1 MVLIS
6 LLHLPLELPPDAPA
20 RSHGKTSFL
29 DELPEW
35 LSRCQTYEGGISG
48 APNTEAHGAYAFC
61 ALACMS
67 IISDPRESFARYFD
81 LPLLISWLSSRQHA
95 PEGGFAG
102 RTNKLVDSCYSHW
115 VGGCWP
121 FLEAA
126 VGCSWNHEASDDSTA
141 VHSLYSRE
149 GLMRYILSCCQNE
162 TGGLRDKPSKHPD
175 TYHTCY
181 GLAGLSAAQHRC
193 KIGGE
198 VGQVVDPVAYGF
210 AWAPAE
216 SHHTAG
222 SVGVQD
228 VEEEDMVKP
237 IHPVY
242 VIPFESVEETR
253 AWFYSI
259 EGF

>member
-1 MVLIS
+1 
-6 LLHLPLELPPDAPA
+6 
-20 RSHGKTSFL
+20 
-29 DELPEW
+29 
-35 LSRCQTYEGGISG
+35 
-48 APNTEAHGAYAFC
+48 
-61 ALACMS
+61 
-67 IISDPRESFARYFD
+67 
-81 LPLLISWLSSRQHA
+81 
-95 PEGGFAG
+95 
-102 RTNKLVDSCYSHW
+102 
-115 VGGCWP
+115 
-121 FLEAA
+121 
-126 VGCSWNHEASDDSTA
+126 
-141 VHSLYSRE
+141 
-149 GLMRYILSCCQNE
+149 MRYILSCCQNE
-162 TGGLRDKPSKHPD
+162 TGGLRDKPSKYANEDLVYHKIQANLHRHPD

-193 KIGGE
+193 KISGE

-222 SVGVQD
+222 SVGVQN

-242 VIPFESVEETR
+242 VIPFEAVEETR